1 MDAGRMPLDLHSR
14 GRWGQRKLRSGTALL
29 PREGRIEGRMLM
41 PQMQTFASFI
51 NGTINFNYPATA
63 GWSFS
68 FTSTGYFEQSQCKC
82 VDRCFEL

>member
-1 MDAGRMPLDLHSR
+1 
-14 GRWGQRKLRSGTALL
+14 
-29 PREGRIEGRMLM
+29 MLM

-82 VDRCFEL
+82 VDGCFEL